1 MRNRQSGFTL
11 TELIL
16 VIVLLGI
23 LSAVAMSLFA
33 RPDTFS
39 ALAARDQMIAFSLL
53 AQKRALANSGDSAT
67 VSLTLVQTSS
77 RWQLSLLQG
86 SNTLVTDNID
96 RHGLSLSLNGTQ
108 LADGQS
114 SSINYA
120 ADAATG
126 NNYQWRISGA
136 EAGAFCITSTG
147 FSHAGDCQP

>member
-86 SNTLVTDNID
+86 SNTLVSDNID

-136 EAGAFCITSTG
+136 ESGAFCITSTG